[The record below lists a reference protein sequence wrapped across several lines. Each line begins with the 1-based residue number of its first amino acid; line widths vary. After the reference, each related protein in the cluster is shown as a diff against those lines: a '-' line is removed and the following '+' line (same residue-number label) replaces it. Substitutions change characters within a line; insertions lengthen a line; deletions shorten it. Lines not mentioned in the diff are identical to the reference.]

1 VNTYMTEEE
10 QIESMK
16 RVWNKYG
23 NLISSIILAIALVI
37 VGYRWY
43 DNRQMQTKMKA
54 SQTYEQLIK
63 HFSENDKVGVVAQA
77 NYLVDNYP
85 STIYASGAQ
94 LLLARES
101 VNNGKLDKA
110 KAQLSWVLEHTSAQ
124 PIKAIA
130 TIRLAR
136 IESEETHYDK
146 AIDYLNTVHE
156 KDFLGLVHEVKGD
169 VYHAKGEEDKAHQ
182 EYLDAKK
189 YLPAQFR
196 CKPSLLTM
204 KINQVS
210 QQLLP
215 ANQQG
220 LTQHALLKKS
230 PNK

>member
-1 VNTYMTEEE
+1 MNTYMTEEE

-23 NLISSIILAIALVI
+23 NLISSIILAIALII

-43 DNRQMQTKMKA
+43 DNRQTQTKIKA

-63 HFSENDKVGVVAQA
+63 HFSESDKVGVVAQA

-101 VNNGKLDKA
+101 ANEGKLGKA
-110 KAQLSWVLEHTSAQ
+110 KEQLQWVIQHTSAQ
-124 PIKAIA
+124 PIKSVA

-136 IESEETHYDK
+136 IESEESHYDK

-156 KDFLGLVHEVKGD
+156 KDFLSLVHEIKGD
-169 VYHAKGEEDKAHQ
+169 VYHAKGEEEKAHQ

-189 YLPAQFR
+189 YLPAQFQG
-196 CKPSLLTM
+196 KPSLLTM

-210 QQLLP
+210 QQMLP
-215 ANQQG
+215 TKHEG
-220 LTQHALLKKS
+220 LSQHASLKKS
-230 PNK
+230 LNK